1 MIMED
6 NDDRMQGMIELK
18 EQHELRL
25 RRLASDPRF
34 DTSLLCDSGQV
45 TSLPWLTLISSSRK
59 KALGFRHLY
68 DYFHYNG

>member
-1 MIMED
+1 MED
-6 NDDRMQGMIELK
+6 NDDGMQGMIELK
-18 EQHELRL
+18 EQHELRV

-59 KALGFRHLY
+59 QAPGFHHLY